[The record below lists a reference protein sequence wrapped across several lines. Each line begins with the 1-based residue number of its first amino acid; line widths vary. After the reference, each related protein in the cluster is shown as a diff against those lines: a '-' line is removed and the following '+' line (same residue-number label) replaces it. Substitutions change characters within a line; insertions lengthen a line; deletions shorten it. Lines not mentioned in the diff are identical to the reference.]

1 MFLPPRHRR
10 YCRVACAVVAIV
22 VVSVVRIARV
32 CNCLQCLMF
41 EENMTD
47 VISCAFITSCKYYA
61 VLWIIALKIWIV
73 LHCVNLLIST
83 YWYLFFVLRT
93 RPSDIQEKK
102 DNLSELLGRKKRPL
116 TMKQSRHASHNG
128 KRNVTFL
135 PFRILWLLL
144 KKGK

>member
-10 YCRVACAVVAIV
+10 YCRVACAVVAVV

-73 LHCVNLLIST
+73 YIVWIYWLARIDTFFRPKNAAQRYTREKRQFVRLIGK
-83 YWYLFFVLRT
+83 
-93 RPSDIQEKK
+93 EK
-102 DNLSELLGRKKRPL
+102 
-116 TMKQSRHASHNG
+116 MASHDET
-128 KRNVTFL
+128 KPSRVTQ
-135 PFRILWLLL
+135 WQ
-144 KKGK
+144 KKCHIFAIPYTLIIIEKG